1 MRPRMRW
8 VARFSEMTAI
18 PNPIFIPGLVCTA
31 DLFAAQRA
39 GLAHPVAPL
48 IADTLGRD
56 SLAEMANAA
65 LAMVEGPVVP
75 VGLSMGGY
83 VALEM
88 AHQAPERL
96 AGLALLNTAYGTD
109 GSDRRQQRLAT
120 IEMAQ
125 SDRFRGVTRHLMKSF
140 LSPAAMADVALV
152 ARVIAMAEAVGRE
165 NFILQQQAIL
175 NRRDQS
181 DTLRRLAVP
190 ALVLC
195 GGLDTLTPPEISRE
209 MAALAPQAELV
220 ILDDVGHLSTMEA
233 PEDVTSHLNRF
244 LARLDVES
252 LDV

>member
-1 MRPRMRW
+1 MRPRPESAGGVPLMSS
-8 VARFSEMTAI
+8 FPT
-18 PNPIFIPGLVCTA
+18 PIFIPGLVCTA
-31 DLFAAQRA
+31 DLFAAQSA
-39 GLAHPVAPL
+39 GLDHPVAPV

-56 SLAEMANAA
+56 SLADMAAAA
-65 LAMVEGPVVP
+65 LSRVEGPVVP

-88 AHQAPERL
+88 ARQAPDQL

-109 GSDRRQQRLAT
+109 TPERRQQRLAT
-120 IEMAQ
+120 IDMAK

-140 LSPAAMADVALV
+140 LSPGAMEDEALV

-165 NFILQQQAIL
+165 NFIRQQQAIL

-181 DTLRRLAVP
+181 DTLRGLAVP

-195 GGLDTLTPPEISRE
+195 GSLDTLTPPDISRQ

-233 PEDVTSHLNRF
+233 PDAVTAHLNRF
-244 LARLDVES
+244 LADLGV
-252 LDV
+252 